1 MTRLGRRVTHLR
13 ALMDDGAGTPATAQ
27 NAHDRAHQD
36 PFVLYRAALRAG
48 PLGASAADIMVGN
61 TALNPAA
68 DLFEMRR
75 VTVGSGT
82 VEIQR
87 NIIAKRVLGL
97 PS

>member
-1 MTRLGRRVTHLR
+1 MAPVIKIAGGELGQKASELLVD
-13 ALMDDGAGTPATAQ
+13 A
-27 NAHDRAHQD
+27 
-36 PFVLYRAALRAG
+36 AG
-48 PLGASAADIMVGN
+48 PLGASADDIMIGN
-61 TALNPAA
+61 TAVNPAA

-87 NIIAKRVLGL
+87 NIIAKRVLNL

>member
-1 MTRLGRRVTHLR
+1 MIG
-13 ALMDDGAGTPATAQ
+13 
-27 NAHDRAHQD
+27 N
-36 PFVLYRAALRAG
+36 
-48 PLGASAADIMVGN
+48 VG
-61 TALNPAA
+61 LNPAA

-87 NIIAKRVLGL
+87 NIIAKRVLNL